1 MKKSEKKAMPKVQS
15 ELTVI
20 QKKNGKVYVQYE
32 YKCTKPIMM
41 RFGVQV
47 LDNTWDNE

>member
-1 MKKSEKKAMPKVQS
+1 MKTNKEKAVKPQES
-15 ELTVI
+15 ELFI
-20 QKKNGKVYVQYE
+20 LQKKNGKVYVQYE